1 MQYTQIDIE
10 RKRVGMSQK
19 ELANEIPMSEM
30 GLSKSIKNETMTV
43 ATLERICEILGCSIV
58 NFFPNDSMY
67 KAKDENAW
75 REKYYM
81 LLEQHAVTLQQLNTL
96 NSHNGHSGGKTK

>member
-1 MQYTQIDIE
+1 MLYSQIEVE
-10 RKRVGMSQK
+10 RKRAGISQK

-58 NFFPNDSMY
+58 NFFPKDILHNS
-67 KAKDENAW
+67 KDENAW
-75 REKYYM
+75 REKYYA
-81 LLEQHAVTLQQLNTL
+81 LLEKHATTLQQLNTL
-96 NSHNGHSGGKTK
+96 NSNNGNADHKKK